1 MILPSKCRYFFLLY
15 HGFGLTASFVILL
28 FLAESTSL
36 TMNYA
41 LAQEVETD
49 PKKLFEPREF
59 VGSNQQTL
67 KYRLLKPLGYQF
79 GKKYPLV
86 VFLHGAG
93 ERGQDNTITL
103 KHGASN
109 FCEESLR
116 KKYPAYV
123 LVPQCPES
131 QKWSNVDWSLEKSGL
146 PERVSPSLQSVKE
159 LVDEMVEH
167 AGIDPN
173 RIYLTGLSMGGYG
186 AWDAIARYPNFFAAA
201 APICGGGDPTTA
213 ERFSTLPIWCFH
225 GAQDPVVKVSRSQ
238 EMVEALK
245 RLGSK
250 VKYTE
255 YPDLKHDSWTPTYA
269 NPDFYSW
276 MFSQQKSSTPE

>member
-1 MILPSKCRYFFLLY
+1 MIFPSKYYFFRPL
-15 HGFGLTASFVILL
+15 HFGRGLSVLLL
-28 FLAESTSL
+28 FLWLPVTFLPEATSPA
-36 TMNYA
+36 M
-41 LAQEVETD
+41 AQEVETD

-79 GKKYPLV
+79 GRKYPLV
-86 VFLHGAG
+86 VILHGAG
-93 ERGQDNTITL
+93 ERGQDNTIPL
-103 KHGASN
+103 KHGASQ
-109 FCEESLR
+109 FCEESRR
-116 KKYPAYV
+116 KKYPTYV

-131 QKWSNVDWSLEKSGL
+131 QKWSDVDWNLEKSTL
-146 PERVSPSLQSVKE
+146 PEQVSPSLQSVKE

-186 AWDAIARYPNFFAAA
+186 TWDAIARYPNFFAAA
-201 APICGGGDPTTA
+201 APICGGGDPATA

-225 GAQDPVVKVSRSQ
+225 GAQDPVVKVIRSQ
-238 EMVEALK
+238 EMVAALK
-245 RLGSK
+245 KLGSR

-255 YPDLKHDSWTPTYA
+255 YPDRKHDSWTPTYA
-269 NPDFYSW
+269 DPEFYSW